1 MSGPSTGPPSFIFKS
16 KDEYIPETDQIDKDL
31 AKLEF
36 PRKHY
41 QSYYRTKSANY
52 EMMNSKLGLKS
63 FIRAY
68 YHYKSFDWKNNKP
81 FEINLW
87 DAKELSKM
95 PTYYIMDKQK
105 NMAETVNDYMPT
117 EQEIK
122 KCKWLTDEEIKVYF
136 EEYSKTSFQGGLN
149 WYRASVDYENL
160 QKLSLFSNYR
170 IDVPSLFISGKSDWG
185 IYQKPGALRKMQT
198 IMTKFEG
205 IDLVENAGHWV
216 QQENPDRVNE
226 LLLRFFI

>member
-1 MSGPSTGPPSFIFKS
+1 M
-16 KDEYIPETDQIDKDL
+16 

-52 EMMNSKLGLKS
+52 EMMNSKQGLKS

-87 DAKELSKM
+87 DAKELSKI

-105 NMAETVNDYMPT
+105 ND
-117 EQEIK
+117 IK
-122 KCKWLTDEEIKVYF
+122 NIHKSI
-136 EEYSKTSFQGGLN
+136 SKL
-149 WYRASVDYENL
+149 Y
-160 QKLSLFSNYR
+160 
-170 IDVPSLFISGKSDWG
+170 
-185 IYQKPGALRKMQT
+185 IYIYIHLYINK
-198 IMTKFEG
+198 
-205 IDLVENAGHWV
+205 
-216 QQENPDRVNE
+216 
-226 LLLRFFI
+226 